1 MAHKITSQVA
11 WIHTGIVLQLLLQLL
26 LEERSQRSVVWRCGG
41 RGLLVLRLGRF
52 IMNCEKKES
61 DDKNKNDSAATSLGW
76 CARWWLLPHQ
86 STSQHWFFLSLR
98 VPQCL
103 RDTNQHKSNIKAC
116 IKKDHFFSTLAFF
129 SCHGSSCL
137 SAPTSTQH
145 PQQRVIA

>member
-1 MAHKITSQVA
+1 
-11 WIHTGIVLQLLLQLL
+11 
-26 LEERSQRSVVWRCGG
+26 
-41 RGLLVLRLGRF
+41 
-52 IMNCEKKES
+52 MNCEKKES

-116 IKKDHFFSTLAFF
+116 IKTWLRPLFFNSTSTLAFFLFIFISHF

-137 SAPTSTQH
+137 SAPTSYTALAAKRHRLKAQINESTKKMNSDQIRPLKKH
-145 PQQRVIA
+145 HNREYM